1 MMLLAVWL
9 MYSAQKP
16 QAESGKWQCAVEML
30 VDMVSEQAKSIV
42 HGDRTF
48 IAPLALTVFVWVT
61 LMNAIDLIPVDLIPA
76 ICGWFGI
83 HYMRPLPTADL
94 NGSMGISVGVLLLM
108 IYYGIKIKGP
118 AGFGKELFT
127 APFGNFILL
136 WPFNFLLN
144 IIEYLA
150 KQFLSACDFSVIC
163 MRVNSCSSSLRSSP
177 ECFGKEK
184 SDLCFRC
191 TRPVLCRSLL
201 VVIPYSYRVAS
212 GLHYDDVDSRLHW
225 SVSRRTLIL
234 SFF

>member
-1 MMLLAVWL
+1 
-9 MYSAQKP
+9 
-16 QAESGKWQCAVEML
+16 ML

-184 SDLCFRC
+184 SDLLFRC